1 MNNFLENVNVIE
13 NPFPL
18 SVTYKPIF
26 ISEGKILPKVKL
38 SIPLDNMMENE
49 TVWVAR
55 MGNETAWTDFLES
68 ETTFKPWMKNEMARM
83 VWAEDKMKAIIIKP
97 AG

>member
-18 SVTYKPIF
+18 SLTYKPIF

-38 SIPLDNMMENE
+38 SIPLDNMDGK
-49 TVWVAR
+49 WDR
-55 MGNETAWTDFLES
+55 MGGRGGKWDIVDGLPGKWNHIQAMDVKWDG
-68 ETTFKPWMKNEMARM
+68 KNGVGRR
-83 VWAEDKMKAIIIKP
+83 
-97 AG
+97 

>member
-38 SIPLDNMMENE
+38 SIPLDNM
-49 TVWVAR
+49 
-55 MGNETAWTDFLES
+55 
-68 ETTFKPWMKNEMARM
+68 
-83 VWAEDKMKAIIIKP
+83 DKK
-97 AG
+97 